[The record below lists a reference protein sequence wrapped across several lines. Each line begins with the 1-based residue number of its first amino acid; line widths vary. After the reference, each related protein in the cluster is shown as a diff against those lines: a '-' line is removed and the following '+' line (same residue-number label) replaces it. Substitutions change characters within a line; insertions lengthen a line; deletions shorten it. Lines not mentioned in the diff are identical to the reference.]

1 MIQIALDNI
10 NAIIDY
16 DENNYLVSENNVLS
30 LMERENYDLINKLE
44 ELEYPVY
51 FTYNQILTYIELDNS
66 LQYRNKKVLLDII
79 DDTIY
84 KLITIAE
91 DYENS
96 DNEDIESQKENLF
109 SIIDNI
115 IERYEYVY
123 NNTIYKNKK
132 CEYIVNVFDDIVDG
146 LKTAG
151 KYLYF
156 SYPAGLIDQNYH
168 PYYDTSCSDTETD
181 EDENEN
187 ENENEENSSCSDNEE
202 DTINENKEIKL
213 D

>member
-1 MIQIALDNI
+1 MDKSWADLG
-10 NAIIDY
+10 NAYSQSQLGWHYENGEGVEKDLSAAYYYYSLGKENGNEFAKESIDEFVEKY
-16 DENNYLVSENNVLS
+16 PGIDENNYLVSENNVLS

-66 LQYRNKKVLLDII
+66 LQYRNKKMLLDII

-96 DNEDIESQKENLF
+96 DDEDIESQKENLF

-115 IERYEYVY
+115 
-123 NNTIYKNKK
+123 
-132 CEYIVNVFDDIVDG
+132 
-146 LKTAG
+146 
-151 KYLYF
+151 
-156 SYPAGLIDQNYH
+156 
-168 PYYDTSCSDTETD
+168 
-181 EDENEN
+181 
-187 ENENEENSSCSDNEE
+187 
-202 DTINENKEIKL
+202 
-213 D
+213 

>member
-10 NAIIDY
+10 NTIINY

-30 LMERENYDLINKLE
+30 LMDKENYDLINKLK

-51 FTYNQILTYIELDNS
+51 FTYNQILTYIELDNG
-66 LQYRNKKVLLDII
+66 LQYRNKKMLLDII

-91 DYENS
+91 DYENN
-96 DNEDIESQKENLF
+96 DDEDIESQKESLF

-156 SYPAGLIDQNYH
+156 YPPGLTDPN
-168 PYYDTSCSDTETD
+168 YDTSCSGTD
-181 EDENEN
+181 EDSDTDEDK
-187 ENENEENSSCSDNEE
+187 ENSSCSDNEE
-202 DTINENKEIKL
+202 DTESINKEIKL

>member
-10 NAIIDY
+10 NTIIDY
-16 DENNYLVSENNVLS
+16 DENNYLVSENNILS

-66 LQYRNKKVLLDII
+66 LQYRNKKMLLDII

-96 DNEDIESQKENLF
+96 DDEDIESQKENLF

-132 CEYIVNVFDDIVDG
+132 CEYIVNIFDDIVDG
-146 LKTAG
+146 LKTVG

-156 SYPAGLIDQNYH
+156 SYPPGLMDSNYH
-168 PYYDTSCSDTETD
+168 PYYNTSCSDTETD
-181 EDENEN
+181 ENTDEDTD
-187 ENENEENSSCSDNEE
+187 ENEENSSCSDNEE
-202 DTINENKEIKL
+202 NTNKEIKL

>member
-16 DENNYLVSENNVLS
+16 DENNYLVSENNVFS

-66 LQYRNKKVLLDII
+66 LQYRNKKILLDII

-132 CEYIVNVFDDIVDG
+132 CEYVVNVFDDIVDG
-146 LKTAG
+146 LKTVG

-156 SYPAGLIDQNYH
+156 SYPAGLIDPNYH

-181 EDENEN
+181 EDTDEDENK
-187 ENENEENSSCSDNEE
+187 ENSSNSDTEE
-202 DTINENKEIKL
+202 ETINENKEIKL